1 MNLRYIIPISA
12 IIVLS
17 ACKKEDPRA
26 IPEDLEDKKEFVRN
40 MQKEQREI
48 GRLIDTVEAQILA
61 LDPSSAPELKLIDT
75 IHLQYADLAHYV
87 EIQGRVVAKDMGIAS
102 SEIGGRLLSVNGDE
116 GEYVRKGQLLATV
129 DVETINKQ
137 IEEVNTSLQLAQ
149 QTYDRQERLWSQK
162 IGSEIQFLQAKNQ
175 VERLEQ
181 SLETLKFQL
190 TKANVYSPISGKID
204 MMLKEAGEV
213 AGPGEP
219 IVRILDVSN
228 LRTEIDVPENYLT
241 TIKRGQTVRVAL
253 PAIEEEFDARVVLI
267 GNSIDAGSRTYKIET
282 NIPSRSPNVKP
293 NLLATMKLND
303 ETAEDVIS
311 IPVNLV
317 QQEVSGKDYVYILDQ
332 SDDVAVAK
340 KKYIE
345 TGITYDGKVAILSG
359 LLPEDILITEGA
371 LGLSPDEN
379 VKLVT
384 K

>member
-1 MNLRYIIPISA
+1 MNPRLIIIISA
-12 IIVLS
+12 LLLCS
-17 ACKKEDPRA
+17 ACQKEDPRA
-26 IPEDLEDKKEFVRN
+26 IPEELADKKEFVRK

-61 LDPSSAPELKLIDT
+61 LDPSSAPELKLVDT
-75 IHLQYADLAHYV
+75 MRLRQADLLHYV

-102 SEIGGRLLSVNGDE
+102 SEIGGRLLSVIGDE
-116 GEYVRKGQLLATV
+116 GETVRRGQLLATV
-129 DVETINKQ
+129 DVESINKQ
-137 IEEVNTSLQLAQ
+137 IAEVNTSLQLAQ
-149 QTYDRQERLWSQK
+149 QTYERQERLWSQK
-162 IGSEIQFLQAKNQ
+162 IGSEIQYLQTKNQ

-190 TKANVYSPISGKID
+190 TKANVYAPISGKID

-219 IVRILDVSN
+219 IIRILDVNN

-253 PAIEEEFDARVVLI
+253 PAIDEEFDARVLLI

-282 NIPSRSPNVKP
+282 NISSRSGNVKP
-293 NLLATMKLND
+293 NLMATMKLND
-303 ETAEDVIS
+303 ETATDVIS

-317 QQEVSGKDYVYILDQ
+317 QQEVSGKDYVYTVETIDN
-332 SDDVAVAK
+332 VAVAK
-340 KKYIE
+340 KKYIK
-345 TGITYDGKVAILSG
+345 TGISYNGKIAVMSG
-359 LLPEDILITEGA
+359 LLPEDILITDGA
-371 LGLSPDEN
+371 LGLSPNEN